1 MHFEYDPS
9 IDDDIPWSDKVIAH
23 CFWTRSREPVIE
35 IAASVR
41 TVLDMVQLGL
51 QTSAWRAVLDD
62 RWHDVPRDLEPL
74 IEKKVVEDDN
84 GEKDPELGYSG
95 SFIAKADGI
104 KVTVRY
110 SAGSIAADQRVPT
123 HKCNIILQTIG
134 AGIRRLVSHDGD
146 VLVEACVKGWNP
158 DMAFLTSPG
167 LTRTTSRRNWQ
178 VPDGYRLWLRNDVA
192 RIRDVPSGL
201 SASPLGDG
209 TLVRVPDSYEP
220 DRVVAV
226 MAKLRE
232 LNDLDTI
239 PH

>member
-1 MHFEYDPS
+1 MTP
-9 IDDDIPWSDKVIAH
+9 P
-23 CFWTRSREPVIE
+23 CFWTRSHEPVAE

-41 TVLDMVQLGL
+41 TVLDTVQHGL
-51 QTSAWRAVLDD
+51 KTSAWRAVLND

-74 IEKKVVEDDN
+74 VREKVVENDAGVKN
-84 GEKDPELGYSG
+84 PNLGYSG

-104 KVTVRY
+104 KVTVGY
-110 SAGSIAADQRVPT
+110 SAGSISVGRRLPRHT
-123 HKCNIILQTIG
+123 CNIILQTIG

-146 VLVEACVKGWNP
+146 VLVEACVNAWNP
-158 DMAFLTSPG
+158 DVAFLTSPG
-167 LTRTTSRRNWQ
+167 LNRITNRQEWQ
-178 VPDGYRLWLRNDVA
+178 VPDGYRLWLRDDVA

-232 LNDLDTI
+232 LNDLDMI